1 MNNIVINKEGDFR
14 GENISSV
21 PVGINN
27 IILEN
32 NDNKFDLKKDSINN
46 IKPMLSGNSNSI
58 NLNEGRKVKIRP
70 MFNKKVP
77 LNTFAMMA
85 KKKNISG
92 NNSDDQS
99 EASENSFETESDE
112 ILSNNTRTNTGKR
125 DEESEEEEEYSEDE
139 YSSVESGRHN
149 KRHQSKHRQQTN
161 TVSEDGTEEYES
173 EEEEEEEEPVKQKT
187 YEEIQQEKQD
197 LLFNLERLH
206 KQGYPPSKKYTMAS
220 SYEDIKFEYD
230 RLKRQR
236 DVEKSIKFSRKILM
250 GCVSG
255 IEFLNKKFD
264 PFDVKLSGWS
274 ENMMENVNDYDE
286 VFEELHDKYSDS
298 VKMAPELKLI
308 AMVAGSGFMFHLS
321 QSLFKSAG
329 PKMTD
334 ILKDNPDI
342 MRQVTEAAAKK
353 MGNTINKEYGDDDF
367 VGGMMKQGINMK
379 MNQQEKRHSQGPSPQ
394 PKMNG
399 PVGIDELLNE
409 LNGSDDNS
417 ISSSGS
423 SINIKTSTKRTK
435 AGKKGGVELN
445 LF

>member
-1 MNNIVINKEGDFR
+1 MNNIVITKDGDFKD
-14 GENISSV
+14 ENISSI
-21 PVGINN
+21 PLGINN

-32 NDNKFDLKKDSINN
+32 NDFDLKKDNINN
-46 IKPMLSGNSNSI
+46 IKPMLSSSNTNSI
-58 NLNEGRKVKIRP
+58 NLNEGKKVKIKP
-70 MFNKKVP
+70 FFNKKVP
-77 LNTFAMMA
+77 SNTFAMMA
-85 KKKNISG
+85 NKRNIN
-92 NNSDDQS
+92 NNSDEDS
-99 EASENSFETESDE
+99 HLSDNSYETESDE
-112 ILSNNTRTNTGKR
+112 ILSNNTLTNSVKKDNVSEYDEEDDYSSIEEETNKKNVKSHYKSNS
-125 DEESEEEEEYSEDE
+125 DDESEQESEYEDDESEESE
-139 YSSVESGRHN
+139 
-149 KRHQSKHRQQTN
+149 
-161 TVSEDGTEEYES
+161 
-173 EEEEEEEEPVKQKT
+173 PVKEKT
-187 YEEIQQEKQD
+187 YEEIQQEKQNI
-197 LLFNLERLH
+197 LFNLERLH

-220 SYEDIKFEYD
+220 SFEDMKFEYD

-286 VFEELHDKYSDS
+286 VFEELHDKYSES

-329 PKMTD
+329 PKVSD

-342 MRQVTEAAAKK
+342 MKQVTEAAARK
-353 MGNTINKEYGDDDF
+353 MGNTINKEFGEDDI
-367 VGGMMKQGINMK
+367 VGNMMKQGINMK
-379 MNQQEKRHSQGPSPQ
+379 MNQDQRVQGPLNKPIQ
-394 PKMNG
+394 QKMNG

-409 LNGSDDNS
+409 LNSDN
-417 ISSSGS
+417 ISETSSVN

-435 AGKKGGVELN
+435 GNKKGNVQLD